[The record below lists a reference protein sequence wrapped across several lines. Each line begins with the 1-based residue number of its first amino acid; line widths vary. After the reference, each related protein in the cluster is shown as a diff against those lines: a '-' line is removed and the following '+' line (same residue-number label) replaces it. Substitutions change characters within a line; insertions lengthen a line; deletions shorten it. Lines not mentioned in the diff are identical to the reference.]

1 MQFKA
6 LLIFCQL
13 ILMSPVAFG
22 QTSLMTY
29 NIRYS
34 TSNDGENWWEY
45 RKDDVAKLI
54 THYKPDIL
62 GIQEG
67 LFDQV
72 QFLKETLESYKYVG
86 VGRDDGQ
93 QAGEYTAVFYNTSTY
108 KLVNFYTYWL
118 SETPDKVSVG
128 WDAALPRIT
137 TYVVLKS
144 VATGDTLHVFNCH
157 YDHLGKLAREN
168 SSRLILSLIAEKQ
181 LAEKSLVVMGD
192 LNSRPGEKPVNLI
205 SELLDD
211 SYLTTRTRPQGPV
224 GTFNNFDPGHELSNR
239 IDYILTGNLMV
250 ESYRAID
257 DKRENGLYPSDHLPV
272 LVRVN
277 LP

>member
-1 MQFKA
+1 
-6 LLIFCQL
+6 
-13 ILMSPVAFG
+13 MSPVAFG

-34 TSNDGENWWEY
+34 TANDGENWWEY
-45 RKDDVAKLI
+45 RKDEVAKLI
-54 THYKPDIL
+54 AHYKPDIL

-67 LFDQV
+67 LLDQV
-72 QFLKETLESYKYVG
+72 QFLEEALGSYKYVG

-137 TYVVLKS
+137 TYAVLKS

-157 YDHLGKLAREN
+157 
-168 SSRLILSLIAEKQ
+168 
-181 LAEKSLVVMGD
+181 
-192 LNSRPGEKPVNLI
+192 
-205 SELLDD
+205 
-211 SYLTTRTRPQGPV
+211 
-224 GTFNNFDPGHELSNR
+224 
-239 IDYILTGNLMV
+239 
-250 ESYRAID
+250 
-257 DKRENGLYPSDHLPV
+257 
-272 LVRVN
+272 
-277 LP
+277 